1 MATLPAAFSASVS
14 SSASAILS
22 SPSTR
27 SGSTDHAERGSTAP
41 QGKDPGTR
49 RRRRGRIIALL
60 ALLHSLVMLGH
71 RYIPNRPG
79 HLGSLVETFLP
90 WTGLAVPLL
99 LGYAVIRRSPT
110 VAVAALLPAVV
121 WCALFSG
128 TLVDKR
134 AGGGNLTVV
143 THNVNEHNPD
153 PAHTARALADSG
165 ADVLALEELGDDTPV
180 YRRVLAAEYP
190 YQWVRGTVGLWSR
203 YPLSDARTVDI
214 APWPRALRATV
225 RTPRGPVAVYVA
237 HLLSVRMSATSGF
250 GTSARDD
257 AAGRLTAALRAEPLP
272 RALLVGDLNGTTDDR
287 ALSALISG
295 MTSAQDASGAGFG
308 LSWPASFPLTR
319 IDHILVRGMQ
329 PRSAW
334 TLPATGSDHLPV
346 AASVRLSPTTAR
358 PDQRGRSQ
366 RAAP

>member
-1 MATLPAAFSASVS
+1 MATFLDAAFASFAT
-14 SSASAILS
+14 SASAGSFTSPASS
-22 SPSTR
+22 SP
-27 SGSTDHAERGSTAP
+27 DQAERGPTSLR
-41 QGKDPGTR
+41 GKGR
-49 RRRRGRIIALL
+49 RTGGRRRGRIIAFL
-60 ALLHSLVMLGH
+60 APLTSLVMLGH

-79 HLGSLVETFLP
+79 HLGSLTETFLP
-90 WTGLAVPLL
+90 WAGLAVPLL
-99 LGYAVIRRSPT
+99 LGYAAIRRSVT
-110 VAVAALLPAVV
+110 VTVAALLPAVV
-121 WCALFSG
+121 WCALFGG

-153 PAHTARALADSG
+153 PAHTARALAGSG

-180 YRRVLAAEYP
+180 YRRVLDREYP
-190 YQWVRGTVGLWSR
+190 YQWVRGTVGLWSH
-203 YPLSDARTVDI
+203 YPLSDARTVDV

-250 GTSARDD
+250 GTRARDA
-257 AAGRLTAALRAEPLP
+257 AAGRLAAALRAEPLP

-287 ALSALISG
+287 ALSALTAG
-295 MTSAQDASGAGFG
+295 MSSVQEASGAGFG
-308 LSWPASFPLTR
+308 LSWPASFPLAR
-319 IDHILVRGMQ
+319 IDHILVRGVR

-346 AASVRLSPTTAR
+346 AASVWLPPSR
-358 PDQRGRSQ
+358 
-366 RAAP
+366 